1 MRSGKPFKDRFR
13 SIIKQMDGLI
23 LSNSKLHRI
32 RSNNLCKACPFYRG
46 ISYNSQ
52 PGFWLIT
59 YIVPNYTVLYYQFVE
74 PNVSAYM
81 RYLYKITGCL
91 LLSFLLIAETKATHL
106 RAGEI
111 VAVRDPNN
119 PLLYYFTLTTYTD
132 NVGGKQANDAQNDV
146 IFFFGDERIGEAGTQ
161 VFRTQGSNTSI
172 GSETNVNYYKKEHV
186 FPGPG
191 TYQVR
196 VGIDYRNEGVI
207 NLGNPSSSISFFV
220 ATTIFINPQ
229 LGFNA
234 TPVLTNPP
242 IDQACVGRRFVHNPG
257 AWDSDGDSLAFRLT
271 KPRMLPAG
279 SRNGQEI
286 SGYQDPATG
295 PRFAG
300 GTNQA
305 GNEGASFSIEARTG
319 QLVWDAPAVVGEYNV
334 AFIVEEWRRGI
345 KIGEIIRDM
354 QIQVKDCQ
362 NKPPQLVLPNN
373 TCVEAGHR
381 FANVLIRATD
391 PDNDPV
397 TITTTDTEGIFGDT
411 FPVSER
417 ATFTPRVTPQ
427 PQPTQPNPASGFFNW
442 QTSCVH
448 IRQQPYSVLFKA
460 EDAPANAGP
469 RVRLVDI
476 KVWQITVVGPKPK
489 NLKAQPN
496 AVNKSVALT
505 WDSYSCQLPGA
516 QMVVWRKV
524 GCGYKPGPCE
534 QGLPAN
540 SGYVAVRTLPASA
553 TSFLDDNNGRGLN
566 RGVTYSYRIS
576 VQFAPPKGGA
586 SLASDEVCVDLPLQ
600 VPVITNV
607 TVDKTNQTSAVKDG
621 EITVKWLS
629 PIELDRTAYPGPYAY
644 RLYRAEGLNGTNYS
658 AISSNIPT
666 TLTEP
671 DPTVTYPDQRGLN
684 TKDVVYRYRLEFYFT
699 NNNTLTLLDT
709 SSAASS
715 VRLDSL
721 PVVNAID
728 LKWRANVPWS
738 NENQTH
744 VVYRESRTQPGT
756 FKIIAQVPVQGPATF
771 TYRDDGQDRFTA
783 DGTDTLTLSADS
795 VYCYKVETVG
805 TYGNAKIPSPLRN
818 FSQEICASPRD
829 TVRPCPPV
837 LSIDPLVCRD
847 YYNNADEPEI
857 CGGPYANN
865 LSWTL
870 PTKSAQGIKCKD
882 PVRYNLYYKRYEEDA
897 FDSRTPIASIP
908 APSLTYVHQNLT
920 SYAGC
925 YYVTAVDRSGN
936 ESNPSNVVCKDNC
949 PYYELPN
956 VFTPNGDGKNEKF
969 EPFRCPQFVESV
981 AFTVYNRW
989 GRKVFETDKN
999 ILIQWDGRT
1008 AADGETS
1015 GKALSSWVYYY
1026 LAKVKFQR
1034 LRRQDEVQHIK
1045 GWVQILK

>member
-1 MRSGKPFKDRFR
+1 M
-13 SIIKQMDGLI
+13 
-23 LSNSKLHRI
+23 
-32 RSNNLCKACPFYRG
+32 
-46 ISYNSQ
+46 
-52 PGFWLIT
+52 
-59 YIVPNYTVLYYQFVE
+59 VPVGN
-74 PNVSAYM
+74 
-81 RYLYKITGCL
+81 RTG
-91 LLSFLLIAETKATHL
+91 T
-106 RAGEI
+106 
-111 VAVRDPNN
+111 
-119 PLLYYFTLTTYTD
+119 
-132 NVGGKQANDAQNDV
+132 
-146 IFFFGDERIGEAGTQ
+146 
-161 VFRTQGSNTSI
+161 
-172 GSETNVNYYKKEHV
+172 
-186 FPGPG
+186 
-191 TYQVR
+191 
-196 VGIDYRNEGVI
+196 GV
-207 NLGNPSSSISFFV
+207 
-220 ATTIFINPQ
+220 
-229 LGFNA
+229 
-234 TPVLTNPP
+234 
-242 IDQACVGRRFVHNPG
+242 
-257 AWDSDGDSLAFRLT
+257 
-271 KPRMLPAG
+271 
-279 SRNGQEI
+279 EI
-286 SGYQDPATG
+286 SGYEDPATG

-300 GTNQA
+300 GTNQE
-305 GNEGASFSIEARTG
+305 GNEGASFSINARTG
-319 QLVWDAPAVVGEYNV
+319 QLVWDAPARAGEYNI

-354 QIQVKDCQ
+354 QIDVKDCQ
-362 NKPPQLVLPNN
+362 NKPPQLVLPDDI
-373 TCVEAGHR
+373 CVEAGHR

-391 PDNDPV
+391 PDSDPI
-397 TITTTDTEGIFGDT
+397 TITADTSSIFGGS
-411 FPVSER
+411 FPLPDR
-417 ATFTPRVTPQ
+417 ATFTPRVIPQ
-427 PQPTQPNPASGFFNW
+427 PQPSPASGFFNW
-442 QTSCVH
+442 QTSCLH
-448 IRQQPYSVLFKA
+448 IRQQPYSLLFKA

-469 RVRLVDI
+469 RVKLVDI

-516 QMVVWRKV
+516 QIVVWRKV
-524 GCGYKPGPCE
+524 GCGYTPGPCE
-534 QGLPAN
+534 RGLPAN

-553 TSFLDDNNGRGLN
+553 TGFLDDNNGRGLN
-566 RGVTYSYRIS
+566 RGVSYSYRIS
-576 VQFAPPKGGA
+576 VQFAPPRGGA

-607 TVDKTNQTSAVKDG
+607 TVDKTNKTSAVRDG
-621 EITVKWLS
+621 EITVKWLK
-629 PIELDRTAYPGPYAY
+629 PVELDRTAYPGPYAY
-644 RLYRAEGLNGTNYS
+644 RLYRSEGLNGTNYS
-658 AISSNIPT
+658 PISPNIPT

-671 DPTVTYPDQRGLN
+671 ESIVTYQDRSGLN

-728 LKWRANVPWS
+728 LKWRANVPWN

-744 VVYRESRTQPGT
+744 VVYRESRTEPGV
-756 FKIIAQVPVQGPATF
+756 FNIIAQVPVQGAATF
-771 TYRDDGQDRFTA
+771 TYRDDGTDRFVG
-783 DGTDTLTLSADS
+783 DGNHTLTLSADL

-837 LSIDPLVCRD
+837 LSIDKLICRD
-847 YYNNADEPEI
+847 YYNNADEPEN

-870 PTKSAQGIKCKD
+870 PTESAQGIKCKD

-897 FDSRTPIASIP
+897 FDTSKPIASIP
-908 APSLTYVHQNLT
+908 APLLTYVHPNLT

-981 AFTVYNRW
+981 EFTVYNRW

-999 ILIQWDGRT
+999 ILIQWDGRM
-1008 AADGETS
+1008 AADGETA
-1015 GKALSSWVYYY
+1015 GKELSSWVYYY

-1034 LRRQDEVQHIK
+1034 LRRQDEVQNIK